1 VAVTIADYSAAVAP
15 STPVRRRRQPEE
27 ARAEILT
34 AAHEQLAAAPLAAL
48 TVSSVMA
55 RTTLSRKAFYVYF
68 DDLGAL
74 LVALVRPLR
83 EGTDAAMATWRSAA
97 DPVTTGRA
105 ALRAAAALYRE
116 HGPLLEAILRSP
128 TDDPAVLTARE
139 ELTAPLRQIAEDLLV
154 RRGDLSPD
162 AAATVATALATMNVQ
177 TLLDRAPGANDEQLD
192 ALTDGIA
199 WIWER
204 AVGVPPSTERGRP

>member
-1 VAVTIADYSAAVAP
+1 
-15 STPVRRRRQPEE
+15 
-27 ARAEILT
+27 
-34 AAHEQLAAAPLAAL
+34 
-48 TVSSVMA
+48 MA

-83 EGTDAAMATWRSAA
+83 EGTDGAMTTWREAE
-97 DPVTTGRA
+97 DPVATGRA

-128 TDDPAVLTARE
+128 TDDPAVLTARD
-139 ELTAPLRQIAEDLLV
+139 ELVAPLRRIAEDLLT
-154 RRGDLSPD
+154 RRGDPPA
-162 AAATVATALATMNVQ
+162 AAATMATALATMNVH
-177 TLLDRAPGANDEQLD
+177 TLLDHAPGATDEELS

-199 WIWER
+199 RIWER
-204 AVGVPPSTERGRP
+204 AVGSGVALRAPGPPSRDEALP